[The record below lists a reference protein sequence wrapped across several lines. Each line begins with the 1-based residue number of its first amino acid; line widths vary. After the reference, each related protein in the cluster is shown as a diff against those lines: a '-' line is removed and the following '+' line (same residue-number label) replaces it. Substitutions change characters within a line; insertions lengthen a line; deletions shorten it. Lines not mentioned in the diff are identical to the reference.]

1 MDDNR
6 KIADAL
12 LAEPVFDT
20 LPRQD
25 VARFLSH
32 VTERTFQPGEAL
44 HRQGE
49 PAAESFLIVEG
60 AVQVTGA
67 GGGGAATIGEGFL
80 GEEAAIGMK
89 SYLATATAQT
99 AARVLAL
106 PREALQDISR
116 HGPIRDRL
124 LASYSGRFTGES
136 AALAHEGAGK
146 KPTPPARDS
155 MRLMI
160 GWLLAI
166 AAPVAIYVSL
176 AGKGILPNVQSVYL
190 LAVLS
195 VSVTMWIF
203 RLLPDFVPALFAVL
217 CIVLFGLAP
226 PQVAL
231 GGFASNTL
239 FMALSIF
246 GLSVVITVSGLSY
259 RVLLVLLRI
268 GPAHKAW
275 YNLSLFLTGLILT
288 PVVPTTNGRVAV
300 LAPFTNDLLEAIGQK
315 AARLEGPRLTASV
328 LGGVS
333 LMSSI
338 FLSSKSVNFLIFGLL
353 PLQEQS
359 RFQWL
364 YWFYAASVAG
374 AVLLVLYGLAVALM
388 FRNESR
394 PAISRELVAEQLRIL
409 GPMNVAEWAAV
420 FGLVVLLVSFMT
432 AAIHRI
438 DIPWVALAILFSLL
452 MFRFLSES
460 DLRQRVDWTFLIFL
474 ASLIGLVAAMQN
486 VGLDVWIA
494 QNLGWLK
501 RVMTDNFPAFIGLL
515 AAAIFVVRLALPIN
529 ATVVIFAT
537 LLLPTAIAEAVNPWV
552 VGFAILILSENF
564 IWPYQASY
572 YIQYV
577 SMARPEAGA
586 ESPRLVM
593 LHVLEFFM
601 KLAAIYA
608 SFPFWRALGIL

>member
-1 MDDNR
+1 MTEDSR
-6 KIADAL
+6 VADAL
-12 LAEPVFDT
+12 VEEPVFAA

-32 VTERTFQPGEAL
+32 VEERSLQPGDAL
-44 HRQGE
+44 TRRGE
-49 PAAESFLIVEG
+49 PASHTYMIVEG
-60 AVQVTGA
+60 SFDVS
-67 GGGGAATIGEGFL
+67 GGDGNATIDKGFL

-89 SYLATATAQT
+89 SYLADTAAQT
-99 AARVLAL
+99 AGRVLVL
-106 PREALQDISR
+106 PRAAVGELAA
-116 HGPIRDRL
+116 HGPIRERM
-124 LASYSGRFTGES
+124 LASYSGRFTGEG
-136 AALAHEGAGK
+136 AALAHEGAEK
-146 KPTPPARDS
+146 AARPAAREPL
-155 MRLMI
+155 RVVV
-160 GWLLAI
+160 GWLIAI
-166 AAPVAIYVSL
+166 AAPVAIFTGL
-176 AGKGILPNVQSVYL
+176 AGKGILPNLQSVYL
-190 LAVLS
+190 LAILAVA
-195 VSVTMWIF
+195 VTMWIF

-226 PQVAL
+226 PQIAL

-259 RVLLVLLRI
+259 RVLLLLLRA

-275 YNLSLFLTGLILT
+275 YNISLFLTGLILT
-288 PVVPTTNGRVAV
+288 PVVPTTNGRIAV
-300 LAPFTNDLLEAIGQK
+300 LAPFTNDLLEAIGEK
-315 AARLEGPRLTASV
+315 AAKLEGPRLTASV
-328 LGGVS
+328 LGGAS

-364 YWFYAASVAG
+364 YWFYAASVCG
-374 AVLLVLYGLAVALM
+374 VVLLALYGLGVALL

-394 PAISRELVAEQLRIL
+394 PSVSRELVAAQLRVL
-409 GPMNVAEWAAV
+409 GPMQVSEWAAV
-420 FGLVVLLVSFMT
+420 FGLVILLISFMT
-432 AAIHRI
+432 AAIHHI

-452 MFRFLSES
+452 MFRFLSER
-460 DLRQRVDWTFLIFL
+460 DLRTRVDWTFLIFL
-474 ASLIGLVAAMQN
+474 ASLIGLVSTMQA
-486 VGLDVWIA
+486 VQLDIWIA
-494 QNLGWLK
+494 DNLGWLK
-501 RVMTDNFPAFIGLL
+501 RVMTSNLPAFIGLL

-537 LLLPTAIAEAVNPWV
+537 LLIPTAIAEFVNPWV
-552 VGFAILILSENF
+552 IGFVILILSENF

-577 SMARPEAGA
+577 SMVRPEAGA
-586 ESPRLVM
+586 EHPRLVL
-593 LHVLEFFM
+593 LHILEFFM

>member
-1 MDDNR
+1 LNTVESLV
-6 KIADAL
+6 ADPAFG
-12 LAEPVFDT
+12 A

-25 VARFLSH
+25 LARFLSH
-32 VTERTFQPGEAL
+32 IEQRRVVPGEVMAK
-44 HRQGE
+44 RGD
-49 PAAESFLIVEG
+49 PADETFLIIDG
-60 AVQVTGA
+60 TFKVTGIGSGEA
-67 GGGGAATIGEGFL
+67 VIGEGFL
-80 GEEAAIGMK
+80 GEEAALGMTN
-89 SYLATATAQT
+89 YLADMEAIESGT
-99 AARVLAL
+99 VLVL
-106 PREALQDISR
+106 PRGAICDLTM
-116 HGPIRDRL
+116 HAPIRDRL
-124 LASYSGRFTGES
+124 LASYSGRFIGKSE
-136 AALAHEGAGK
+136 APAHEGDEPKVGQ
-146 KPTPPARDS
+146 PDQESPRV
-155 MRLMI
+155 LI
-160 GWLLAI
+160 GWTIAI
-166 AAPVAIYVSL
+166 AAPIGIVYGLS
-176 AGKGILPNVQSVYL
+176 GKDIMPNLQSIYL
-190 LAVLS
+190 LAILA

-259 RVLLVLLRI
+259 RVLLLLLRA

-275 YNLSLFLTGLILT
+275 YNISLFLTGLILT
-288 PVVPTTNGRVAV
+288 PVVPTTNGRIAV
-300 LAPFTNDLLEAIGQK
+300 LAPFTNDMLEAIGEK
-315 AARLEGPRLTASV
+315 AAKLEGPRLSASV

-364 YWFYAASVAG
+364 YWFYAASLAG
-374 AVLLVLYGLAVALM
+374 AVLLVLYGLGVALL

-394 PAISRELVAEQLRIL
+394 PAVSKTLVVDQLRVL

-420 FGLVVLLVSFMT
+420 FGLLVLLVSFMT
-432 AAIHRI
+432 AAIHHI
-438 DIPWVALAILFSLL
+438 DIPWVALAILFCLL
-452 MFRFLSES
+452 MFRFLSER

-474 ASLIGLVAAMQN
+474 ASLIGLVSTMQA
-486 VGLDVWIA
+486 VGLDLWIA
-494 QNLGWLK
+494 NNLGWMK
-501 RVMTDNFPAFIGLL
+501 RVMTSNLPAFIGLL
-515 AAAIFVVRLALPIN
+515 AAMIFVVRLALPIN

-537 LLLPTAIAEAVNPWV
+537 LLIPTAIADAVNPWV
-552 VGFAILILSENF
+552 VGFVILILSENF

-572 YIQYV
+572 YIQYN
-577 SMARPEAGA
+577 SMVKPEAGA
-586 ESPRLVM
+586 EDRRLII

-601 KLAAIYA
+601 KLAAIYV
-608 SFPFWRALGIL
+608 SFPFWRTLGIL